1 MSSLL
6 KPGRPARLLAILLGL
21 GCASTLHAEPLP
33 FVGRWLADDRQQ
45 APAAD
50 TVLTIKEASLSW
62 RGPDKSTPAC
72 TRKFE
77 LKQEKPGTVYRDGR
91 GTRFVA
97 GAPGSLPTYLLKLEG
112 GNCDRPADEV
122 RISYYLVYD
131 VRHIEVIE
139 YVNGRALGSQRFHK
153 AKR

>member
-1 MSSLL
+1 MNIFL
-6 KPGRPARLLAILLGL
+6 ILVGL
-21 GCASTLHAEPLP
+21 GCASALHAEPLP
-33 FVGRWLADDRQQ
+33 FAGRWLADDRQQ
-45 APAAD
+45 APAD

-62 RGPDKSTPAC
+62 RGPDKSVPVC
-72 TRKFE
+72 TREFV

-97 GAPGSLPTYLLKLEG
+97 GAPGSLPTYLLTLG
-112 GNCDRPADEV
+112 AGNCDRPADEV

-139 YVNGRALGSQRFHK
+139 YVNGRPLGSQRFHK
-153 AKR
+153 ARR